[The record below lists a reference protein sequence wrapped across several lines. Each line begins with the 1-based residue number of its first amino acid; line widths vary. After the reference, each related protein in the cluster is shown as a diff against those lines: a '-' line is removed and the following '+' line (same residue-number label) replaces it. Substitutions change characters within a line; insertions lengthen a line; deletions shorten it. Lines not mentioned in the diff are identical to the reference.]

1 MPYLDIDNRRI
12 SYRLLDNVEKYSGID
27 EYVVFIHGAGENKDT
42 WIFQE
47 ALKDNFNLVFFDL
60 TGHGESTR
68 KIPTMDDF
76 INDLSSVIDKTCSS
90 KPSIVGHSM
99 GGAIAQKFAIENSD
113 KIKKLILASTGAK
126 LKVAP
131 IVFDTIKNNFESV
144 IEMLTDLLF
153 AKRPSKEIA
162 EIVEKEIK
170 DCGRET
176 LYNDFMIC
184 NEFNVMDTLDKIK
197 NETLVI
203 CGDNDKLTPE
213 KYSIYLKNNIK
224 NSRLSIIENT
234 GHMVMMEQPDSFN
247 KIVKNFLLE
256 ER

>member
-12 SYRLLDNVEKYSGID
+12 SYRLLDNVEKYSGTD

-60 TGHGESTR
+60 TGHGESTGN
-68 KIPTMDDF
+68 IPTINDF
-76 INDLSSVIDKTCSS
+76 INDLSNIINKTCNA

-99 GGAIAQKFAIENSD
+99 GGAIAQKFAIENGD
-113 KIKKLILASTGAK
+113 KIKKLILSSTGAK

-131 IVFDTIKNNFESV
+131 IVFDTIKNNFDDV
-144 IEMLTDLLF
+144 IDLLTDLLF
-153 AKRPSKEIA
+153 AKKPPKEIA

-184 NEFNVMDTLDKIK
+184 NEFNVMDSLDKIK

-224 NSRLSIIENT
+224 NSKLSIVKDT